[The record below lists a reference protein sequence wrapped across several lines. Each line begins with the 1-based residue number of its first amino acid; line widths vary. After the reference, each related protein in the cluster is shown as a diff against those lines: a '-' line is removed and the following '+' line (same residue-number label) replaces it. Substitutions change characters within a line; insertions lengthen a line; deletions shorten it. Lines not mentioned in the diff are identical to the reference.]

1 MNQGAHWRNV
11 FTGVMLLLA
20 GAALGAALVKIAG
33 NGNPPS
39 RTVAA
44 SPTAATSTTQE
55 PAPQTIKDGVLVYL
69 FHGNVR
75 CPTCLAIEA
84 STKEVL
90 EANFAQELNSRRIII
105 RELNYEKPENKPY
118 IEKYKLIA
126 PTVVM
131 VRIHDGEEKEF
142 VNIMEVWQCVGD
154 KDAFTR
160 LISDNMQKMLQDTT
174 G

>member
-1 MNQGAHWRNV
+1 MSQGAHWRNV

-33 NGNPPS
+33 NGTPPS
-39 RTVAA
+39 QTVTASPAAA
-44 SPTAATSTTQE
+44 SGTAQE
-55 PAPQTIKDGVLVYL
+55 PTPQTIKDGVLVYL

-90 EANFAQELNSRRIII
+90 ETHFAAELNSRKIII
-105 RELNYEKPENKPY
+105 RELNYEKPENKQY

-131 VRIHDGEEKEF
+131 VRVHDGGEKDF

-154 KDAFTR
+154 KEAFTR
-160 LISDNMQKMLQDTT
+160 LISDNLKKMLQDTT

>member
-1 MNQGAHWRNV
+1 MSQGAHWRNV

-20 GAALGAALVKIAG
+20 GAALGAAVVKIAG
-33 NGNPPS
+33 NGTPPS
-39 RTVAA
+39 QTVTASPAAA
-44 SPTAATSTTQE
+44 SGPAQE
-55 PAPQTIKDGVLVYL
+55 PAPQIIKDGVLVYL

-90 EANFAQELNSRRIII
+90 ETNFAGELNSRKIII
-105 RELNYEKPENKPY
+105 RELNYEKPENKQY

-131 VRIHDGEEKEF
+131 VRIRDGEEKEF
-142 VNIMEVWQCVGD
+142 VNLMEVWQCVGD
-154 KDAFTR
+154 KEAFTR
-160 LISDNMQKMLQDTT
+160 LIADNLKKMLQDIT